1 MLRTTHQPIRR
12 PQRLHVGHSFEPN
25 FNMPQSHT
33 LKKVDTDLYV
43 RGAQNMHYVHKRIPI
58 ALSLAYPPKKTHI
71 TLSLHTSDRAKAM
84 QKLPNLLA
92 KIEAEFEQMRYRIDL
107 SRANQAPVRATKL
120 TASQRKGVLDFWA
133 RQIMLADDKLREPVP
148 LQSGRARSQQPGSAV
163 DEAGFDD
170 DEFDELQAELATQ
183 RETFGKMLA
192 RGQVLPFAATLLE
205 FMYLCGIHYVPA
217 VEELQEAS
225 REFLARL
232 VKVLDWRLQRMD
244 GLVVITDEVTP
255 EVVHPLYLV
264 APERAPKALLIATWD
279 LVFENWRDFVKN
291 RPETTTVANNTA
303 WRDLRRFAEMNGV
316 TSPSDVTPEL
326 MKEFVEDM
334 VRRIGVNTLNDRL
347 EMVRKIYRKA
357 VRDGLVKVNPAENT
371 DGKQLS
377 NAEKRKQT
385 KKRQPFSRSDLERV
399 FSSQVYREHRR
410 SEGQSGEA
418 TYWIPVIM
426 YFTGARPEEVAGL
439 ALADLQQDE
448 SGRWF
453 FNILDRYCD
462 EDAELFDEDPIP
474 LTHMRTLKNAASR
487 RKIPV
492 AQELLDLGLMRYVDH
507 VRQSGAAV
515 FFPTLQPD
523 RVGKL
528 SGAFVKVFSRIKR
541 LELGIKDSRKVLYSF
556 RHTMKDL
563 LEAARVPSKVLRRI
577 LGHTT
582 GDGGT
587 TDGYGSDLAFEII
600 VEEFDKVRFPA
611 IPALPWEPGRGLLN
625 FPKGQAIEAASET

>member
-1 MLRTTHQPIRR
+1 MT
-12 PQRLHVGHSFEPN
+12 
-25 FNMPQSHT
+25 QSHS
-33 LKKVDTDLYV
+33 LKKVDDDLYV
-43 RGAQNMHYVHKRIPI
+43 RGARNMHYVHKRIPV
-58 ALSLAYPPKKTHI
+58 ALSQAYPQKKTHI
-71 TLSLHTSDRAKAM
+71 TLSLHTSDRAQAKL
-84 QKLPNLLA
+84 KLPHLLA
-92 KIEAEFEQMRYRIDL
+92 KIEAEFEQMRFRIDL
-107 SRANQAPVRATKL
+107 SRANRAPIRVTKL
-120 TASQRKGVLDFWA
+120 TAGQRNGVLDFWA
-133 RQIMLADDKLREPVP
+133 RQIMLADDKLRALEP
-148 LQSGRARSQQPGSAV
+148 LQSGQGGSQP
-163 DEAGFDD
+163 AGPPIDLAGLDD
-170 DEFDELQAELATQ
+170 DEFDELQNELTSQ
-183 RETFGKMLA
+183 RQTFGKMLA
-192 RGQVLPFAATLLE
+192 RGHVLPFGHALLE

-244 GLVVITDEVTP
+244 GFAVTTDDVTP
-255 EVVHPLYLV
+255 DVIHPLYLV
-264 APERAPKALLIATWD
+264 APKRAPKSLQIGTWD
-279 LVFENWRDFVKN
+279 TVFENWRDFVKN
-291 RPETTTVANNTA
+291 RPETTTVANQTA
-303 WRDLRRFAEMNGV
+303 WRDLRRFAALNGAN
-316 TSPSDVTPEL
+316 SPSDVTPEL

-357 VRDGLVKVNPAENT
+357 VRDGLLKANPAENT

-385 KKRQPFSRSDLERV
+385 KKRQSFSRFDLERI

-418 TYWIPVIM
+418 TYWIPIIM

-448 SGRWF
+448 DGRWF
-453 FNILDRYCD
+453 FDILDRYCD
-462 EDAELFDEDPIP
+462 EDAELFDEGPIP

-487 RKIPV
+487 RRIPV
-492 AQELLDLGLMRYVDH
+492 AQELLHLGLIRYADY
-507 VRQSGAAV
+507 VRESGATV
-515 FFPTLQPD
+515 FFPSLKPD

-541 LELGIKDSRKVLYSF
+541 DELGLRDCRKVLYSF
-556 RHTMKDL
+556 RHTMKDM
-563 LEAARVPSKVLRRI
+563 LEAAEVPSKVLRRI

-587 TDGYGSDLAFEII
+587 TDGYGSDLGLEII
-600 VEEFDKVRFPA
+600 AKHFEKVRFPA
-611 IPALPWEPGRGLLN
+611 IPALPWEPG
-625 FPKGQAIEAASET
+625 KGDLRLKKR